1 MANGNVKSCSI
12 LSSHHQLLGKCKS
25 KPQIDMPSQRHNY
38 SDDST
43 KAKQT
48 NTSNSNNRKQKIAS
62 IVEDGEKLEPL

>member
-1 MANGNVKSCSI
+1 
-12 LSSHHQLLGKCKS
+12 
-25 KPQIDMPSQRHNY
+25 MPSQRHNY